1 VSLNLKTFTAAD
13 LEELAGLKAE
23 VIWVDPNDH
32 FRAVVNVM
40 RGSEIEKL
48 EQTVFAIQFL
58 NYWTLIKEGP
68 PSS

>member
-1 VSLNLKTFTAAD
+1 MRAFQVGDVFQGDHS
-13 LEELAGLKAE
+13 GLKAE
-23 VIWVDPNDH
+23 VIWVDPHDH

-40 RGSEIEKL
+40 KGSEIEKL